1 MNYIEIVEFFCPI
14 ISTLSIIF
22 SSIVLC
28 HRSLSKISIYALN
41 ENGYL
46 KLYAVALH
54 RKMVLRNLKIK
65 IKGKM
70 VNADD
75 IFFNGGT
82 EKFELDVDGFKL
94 IKMIYSAEQLK
105 GFAFIAIDTEWDNKI
120 WKIVKIRRR

>member
-1 MNYIEIVEFFCPI
+1 
-14 ISTLSIIF
+14 
-22 SSIVLC
+22 
-28 HRSLSKISIYALN
+28 
-41 ENGYL
+41 
-46 KLYAVALH
+46 
-54 RKMVLRNLKIK
+54 MVLRNLKIK